1 MQHQAYLKQVEEQN
15 RKKFQQDRTQ
25 AKQSIQQNLEKKFVI
40 NHMSGDEIK
49 QQRIRIAQS
58 IGESK
63 QMTLEEKRRNFAV
76 HKDHIMQMTN
86 LRRTSKGSFFDQTTF
101 QYKTKVDQ
109 TKQEAIEFEQKMR
122 ELEQKEMQMVLK
134 LQNTQK
140 MQMNEVQKLKA
151 MRSSPGRSPKGSQAG
166 DSNNHGDFLDAP
178 KYKPLV
184 LCGPSGAGKS
194 TFTAF
199 IMSEASPYK
208 NMFAF
213 SVSSTTRQPRA
224 GEKDGIHYHF
234 TTKEDFMAEV
244 ERGNFLEHNEVHG
257 NFYGTHKSAVREI
270 MA

>member
-1 MQHQAYLKQVEEQN
+1 
-15 RKKFQQDRTQ
+15 
-25 AKQSIQQNLEKKFVI
+25 
-40 NHMSGDEIK
+40 
-49 QQRIRIAQS
+49 
-58 IGESK
+58 
-63 QMTLEEKRRNFAV
+63 
-76 HKDHIMQMTN
+76 
-86 LRRTSKGSFFDQTTF
+86 
-101 QYKTKVDQ
+101 
-109 TKQEAIEFEQKMR
+109 MR

-140 MQMNEVQKLKA
+140 MQLSEVQKLKA

-166 DSNNHGDFLDAP
+166 DSNHGGEMLLDTP

-194 TFTAF
+194 TFTVY

-213 SVSSTTRQPRA
+213 SVSSTTRQPRP

-234 TTKEDFMAEV
+234 TTKEEFIAEV
-244 ERGNFLEHNEVHG
+244 EKGNFLEHNEVHG

-270 MA
+270 MAQGKICILDIDVKGAMDISKKASKEFNCNFAFIQTNTINDLRERLNARGTETEETLNKRVSNAEKEMNMAKESGLFQKTLINDQKERFIKEATTYVVSLYNLK

>member
-1 MQHQAYLKQVEEQN
+1 
-15 RKKFQQDRTQ
+15 
-25 AKQSIQQNLEKKFVI
+25 
-40 NHMSGDEIK
+40 
-49 QQRIRIAQS
+49 
-58 IGESK
+58 
-63 QMTLEEKRRNFAV
+63 
-76 HKDHIMQMTN
+76 
-86 LRRTSKGSFFDQTTF
+86 
-101 QYKTKVDQ
+101 
-109 TKQEAIEFEQKMR
+109 MR

-151 MRSSPGRSPKGSQAG
+151 MRSSPGRSPKNGSQTG
-166 DSNNHGDFLDAP
+166 DSHHGGDILDEP

-194 TFTAF
+194 TFTAY

-208 NMFAF
+208 SMFAF

-270 MA
+270 MAQGKILSLIHI